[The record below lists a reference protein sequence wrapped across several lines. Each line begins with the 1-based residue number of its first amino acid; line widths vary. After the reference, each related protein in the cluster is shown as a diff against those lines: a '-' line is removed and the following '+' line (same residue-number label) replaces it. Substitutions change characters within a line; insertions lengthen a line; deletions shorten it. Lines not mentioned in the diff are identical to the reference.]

1 MTKSHS
7 SPIYIVPREFGAI
20 LACGGELYH
29 HEMTP
34 EEQLSLATRFIEV
47 ATQRIRNGE
56 VEGHKDEAD
65 LG

>member
-1 MTKSHS
+1 MAND
-7 SPIYIVPREFGAI
+7 SPTFIVPREFGAI

-29 HEMTP
+29 YDMTP

-47 ATQRIRNGE
+47 ATQRFRNGE